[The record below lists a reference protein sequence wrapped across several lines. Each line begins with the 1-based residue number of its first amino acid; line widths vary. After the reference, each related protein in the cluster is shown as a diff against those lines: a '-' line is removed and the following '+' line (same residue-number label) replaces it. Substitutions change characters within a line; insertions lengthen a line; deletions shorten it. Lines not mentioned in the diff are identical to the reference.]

1 MPTLVRL
8 LTILAV
14 IFGTIYGI
22 MAALVYFVE
31 PTRTQVTVPVTLPE
45 PEAAPPAEDPDGLSE
60 LRP

>member
-8 LTILAV
+8 LTIIALV
-14 IFGTIYGI
+14 CGTIYGI

-31 PTRTQVTVPVTLPE
+31 PTRTEVTVPVTLPE
-45 PEAAPPAEDPDGLSE
+45 IVDEAEPASPDGLSE